1 MADPVINPV
10 GLKPACQ
17 AGTAVP
23 FHFITGMR
31 REREREGEGARDK
44 YRTFFSSAYQ
54 LCPHNH
60 RRGIYYK

>member
-1 MADPVINPV
+1 MRGSGRDRKGGREGGKGWVGMADPVINPV

-31 REREREGEGARDK
+31 RERERGGGGGG
-44 YRTFFSSAYQ
+44 Q
-54 LCPHNH
+54 V
-60 RRGIYYK
+60 